1 MFDWL
6 KRGRRDGKPRWSQV
20 LGARQEERFEEL
32 VNTRL
37 ASEGESAVVDGGVVQ
52 VRGKACGLEN
62 LAQLC
67 HAQPAD
73 DWPRLIGEH
82 FDALRNAEQ
91 EEVDWHARQYDF
103 DWVAPQLCVRL
114 HPSEYAGAGGP
125 PIAIAE
131 LSLVREDLPGLPTV
145 LVADRPS
152 TVVSVARA
160 VSDAWGRSSEELFA
174 RALSNLAEQHPVVST
189 PLDLDA
195 KAGLRAWVIESEHL
209 FGASHVLRLDAW
221 PEVLGTHGTL
231 VAVPSRHALIVHPI
245 DSKAVLDAIPILAQ
259 VANSAFDT
267 GPGSITPDLFWRTR
281 DGRFER
287 LGVAVSPGKLALTPS
302 AGFKALLNAVSE

>member
-6 KRGRRDGKPRWSQV
+6 KRGRRDGKSRWSQV
-20 LGARQEERFEEL
+20 LGARQEERFESL
-32 VNTRL
+32 VNARL
-37 ASEGESAVVDGGVVQ
+37 ASEGESAVVDGGLVQ
-52 VRGKACGLEN
+52 VRGKSCGLEN

-67 HAQPAD
+67 HGLPAD
-73 DWPRLIGEH
+73 DWPRAIGEH
-82 FDALRNAEQ
+82 FDAVRSAER
-91 EEVDWHARQYDF
+91 EEVEWDARKHDF

-114 HPSEYAGAGGP
+114 HPAEYVGADGAP
-125 PIAIAE
+125 FSIAD
-131 LSLVREDLPGLPTV
+131 LSLAREDLPGLPTV

-152 TVVSVARA
+152 TIASVERT
-160 VSDAWGRSSEELFA
+160 VSDAWGRTNEEIFA
-174 RALSNLAEQHPVVST
+174 CALANLAEQHPVVST

-221 PEVLGTHGTL
+221 PEVLGAHGTL
-231 VAVPSRHALIVHPI
+231 VAVPSRHALIVYPI
-245 DSKAVLDAIPILAQ
+245 DSAAVLDAIPILAQ
-259 VANSAFDT
+259 VANSAFNT

-287 LGVAVSPGKLALTPS
+287 LGVAVSPGKIALTPS
-302 AGFKALLNAVSE
+302 DGFRALLNAVSE